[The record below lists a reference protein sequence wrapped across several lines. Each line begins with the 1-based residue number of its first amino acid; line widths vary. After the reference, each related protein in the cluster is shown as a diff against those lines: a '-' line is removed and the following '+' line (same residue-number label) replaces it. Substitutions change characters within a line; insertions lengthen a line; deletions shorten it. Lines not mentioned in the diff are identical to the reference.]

1 MITTS
6 LPRTNLSI
14 DVASL
19 SNRGKKRS
27 QNADAIFD
35 LTTHTQAG
43 TQAGL
48 YLVCDGKDN
57 QKPGDAV
64 SQWAVETLVAELVPV
79 MSKCQ
84 AVKAQQQAFPTPEVQ
99 RHIKDAVNKAN
110 QRIHA
115 YNQEKPAHKKAET
128 TLTMAFLH
136 DQEAIV
142 ANVGDCRA
150 YVWHKGQL
158 TQLTNTH
165 SLESEIVDDEELVY
179 DEVNNDIWTTD
190 ESWAM
195 GLHHTVQAD
204 LFEWE
209 LEAGDKLLL
218 CSDGLWQ
225 AFADEGDLATLLHT
239 NDHAQDIC
247 RQLIYEAIR
256 RDGSD
261 NVSAVV
267 ICAECH

>member
-1 MITTS
+1 MITTAF
-6 LPRTNLSI
+6 PRTNFSF

-27 QNADAIFD
+27 LNEDAIFD

-48 YLVCDGKDN
+48 YLVCDGKGN
-57 QKPGDAV
+57 HQPGDTV
-64 SQWAVETLVAELVPV
+64 SQLAVETLVAELVPV
-79 MSKCQ
+79 MSKYQ
-84 AVKAQQQAFPTPEVQ
+84 AVKAQQQAFSTPEVQ
-99 RHIKDAVNKAN
+99 QHIKDAVSKAN
-110 QRIHA
+110 QRIHR
-115 YNQEKPAHKKAET
+115 YNQDKSADRKAET
-128 TLTMAFLH
+128 TLTMAFLQ

-150 YVWHKGQL
+150 YLWHKGQL
-158 TQLTNTH
+158 RQLTHTH
-165 SLESEIVDDEELVY
+165 YLDSKIVDDEELVY
-179 DEVNNDIWTTD
+179 DEEDNATWTTD
-190 ESWAM
+190 EKWAM
-195 GLHHTVQAD
+195 GLHSTVKAD
-204 LFEWE
+204 LVEWE

-225 AFADEGDLATLLHT
+225 AFADEGELATLLYT
-239 NDHAQDIC
+239 NVHAQDIC

>member
-1 MITTS
+1 MITTA

-27 QNADAIFD
+27 LNEDAIFD
-35 LTTHTQAG
+35 LTTQTQAG
-43 TQAGL
+43 AQAGL
-48 YLVCDGKDN
+48 YLVCDGKGY
-57 QKPGDAV
+57 QQPGDTV
-64 SQWAVETLVAELVPV
+64 SQLAVETLVAELVPIL
-79 MSKCQ
+79 SRYQ
-84 AVKAQQQAFPTPEVQ
+84 AVKAQHHVLPTPEVQ
-99 RHIKDAVNKAN
+99 RHIKDAVSKTN

-115 YNQEKPAHKKAET
+115 YNQEKSANKKAGT
-128 TLTMAFLH
+128 TLTMAFLQ

-158 TQLTNTH
+158 TQLTHTH
-165 SLESEIVDDEELVY
+165 SPDSEFVDEEE
-179 DEVNNDIWTTD
+179 DHPIWTAD

-195 GLHHTVQAD
+195 GLHSTVKAD

-225 AFADEGDLATLLHT
+225 AFADEDDLAMLLYTNEHAHT
-239 NDHAQDIC
+239 IC
-247 RQLIYEAIR
+247 RRLIFEAIR

-261 NVSAVV
+261 NMSAVV
-267 ICAECH
+267 ICAEYH